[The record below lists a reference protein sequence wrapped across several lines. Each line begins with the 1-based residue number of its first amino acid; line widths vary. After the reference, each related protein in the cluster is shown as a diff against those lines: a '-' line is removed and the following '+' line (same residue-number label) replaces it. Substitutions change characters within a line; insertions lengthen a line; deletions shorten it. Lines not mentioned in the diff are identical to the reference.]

1 MPISTKHPQY
11 EKFLGQWEKVRIAI
25 AGEEAVKAAGT
36 AFLPQLS
43 GQDSNEYASYKE
55 RAMFYGASSRTVQG
69 LTGAIF
75 RKAPEVV
82 FPERHSQILKSI
94 GRNNKTLEDVSKE
107 LVSEAVGIGRV
118 GLFVDAPRTEGADP
132 YLVNYSAESI
142 INWWEVEGTPVEIVL
157 FELRETRSDDDHYK
171 TVLAPFWRILRLGF
185 PEEVPSSELESGPVY
200 YQEIWCKVESSKTS
214 EDKEQYILVDRIVP
228 QMRGGRL
235 LRSIPFFPTNASSI
249 NLAPEKSPLID
260 LVSVNFSHYRN
271 SADLEHGR
279 HFTAL
284 PTAWVAGFDPNQQLT
299 IGSSRAW
306 VTEQS
311 NARAGFLEFTGAGL
325 GHLQEGMAAKEKLMA
340 ILGAR
345 MLEELPIGTEAA
357 ETVRLRQSGEAST
370 LATISGTC
378 SSSLTS
384 AMKVVGQW
392 IGLSQRE
399 VESISVSLNKD
410 FQTATISPNIL
421 VGLMQ
426 LVQAGLISHETLFY
440 NLKRGE
446 LIPDHRTFSDEKV
459 LINKQLAELSAR
471 MGEPAMTNGSPEET
485 EEDDG

>member
-11 EKFLGQWEKVRIAI
+11 EKFLGQWEKVRTAI
-25 AGEEAVKAAGT
+25 SGEEAVKAAGT
-36 AFLPQLS
+36 TFLPQLS
-43 GQDSNEYASYKE
+43 GQSSSEYESYKE

-75 RKAPEVV
+75 RKAPEIV
-82 FPERHSQILKSI
+82 FPERHIQILKSI
-94 GRNNKTLEDVSKE
+94 GRMNKSLDEVSKD
-107 LVSEAVGIGRV
+107 LVSEDVGVGRV
-118 GLFVDAPRTEGADP
+118 GLFVDAPKTEGANP

-142 INWWEVEGTPVEIVL
+142 INWWEIEGLPVEIVL
-157 FELRETRSDDDHYK
+157 YELRETRSGDDPYK
-171 TVLAPFWRILRLGF
+171 TVLIPFWRILRLGF
-185 PEEVPSSELESGPVY
+185 PAEAPPSELEIGPVY
-200 YQEIWCKVESSKTS
+200 YQEIWRRVESSSLDESAEKFVM
-214 EDKEQYILVDRIVP
+214 VDRIVP
-228 QMRGGRL
+228 QMRGGKL
-235 LRSIPFFPTNASSI
+235 LRSIPFFPTNANSI
-249 NLAPEKSPLID
+249 SLTPEKSPLID
-260 LVSVNFSHYRN
+260 LVNVNFSHYRN

-284 PTAWVAGFDPNQQLT
+284 PTAWVAGFDPDMQLT

-306 VTEQS
+306 VSEQS

-325 GHLQEGMAAKEKLMA
+325 GHLQEGMSAKEKLMA

-378 SSSLTS
+378 SSALTS

-471 MGEPAMTNGSPEET
+471 MGEPVTTNGSPEET
-485 EEDDG
+485 EEDED